1 MNYAWCFMILV
12 SFVCA
17 FFTGRMQETADAML
31 LGAKESIFTLLSFAG
46 VMCFWT
52 GILKIGEKAGVLKTA
67 QKLFSP
73 VINRLFRG
81 AGEKAK
87 ELMSINL
94 SANLLGMGN
103 AATPMGI
110 KAMCELDKENP
121 KPHTVSH
128 NMAVFA
134 ILNTSS
140 ITLFPTTVIAL
151 RSAAGAAMP
160 YDVIIPIWCASF
172 IALTVG
178 IIMVNIFVRDS
189 DKP

>member
-1 MNYAWCFMILV
+1 MNYAWCFMMLV

-31 LGAKESIFTLLSFAG
+31 SGAKESIFTLLSFAG

-52 GILKIGEKAGVLKTA
+52 GILKVGEEAGILKTA

-73 VINRLFRG
+73 VINRLFRN
-81 AGEKAK
+81 AGEKSK
-87 ELMSINL
+87 EHMTVNL

-110 KAMCELDKENP
+110 KAMCELDDENP
-121 KPHTVSH
+121 KPEKLSR
-128 NMAVFA
+128 NMAMFA

-151 RSAAGAAMP
+151 RAAAGAVSP
-160 YDVIIPIWCASF
+160 YDVIVPIWCASF
-172 IALTVG
+172 IALAAG
-178 IIMVNIFVRDS
+178 IILVNVFIRDR
-189 DKP
+189 DKS